1 MDLHEQ
7 EWQAIRQNRLNRAK
21 KWLRYLPKRSTF
33 ARYKFLR
40 WFGDGLLKRRYLWSF
55 KYEAVRPALY
65 AGWIL
70 TLLPVMGAQT
80 LIASILAVIFRANI
94 MILVALQ
101 MISNPLTVGLLWPF
115 EYKVGEKFLKL
126 LDGSNQLGLNV
137 TAREILGH
145 GSIGYKGACFLKIT
159 LAIVIGAIILGY
171 ICGAISCY
179 LYKYFTQ
186 RNAITYQQFLLS
198 KEREASKNQKHPQSL
213 HSNSKK

>member
-1 MDLHEQ
+1 MHLHEQ
-7 EWQAIRQNRLNRAK
+7 DWQTLRQNRRKQVK
-21 KWLRYLPKRSTF
+21 KWLRYLPRRSTF

-40 WFGDGLLKRRYLWSF
+40 WFGDSLLKRRYLWSF
-55 KYEAVRPALY
+55 KYEAVKPAFY
-65 AGWIL
+65 AGWVL

-80 LIASILAVIFRANI
+80 LIASILAIIFKANI

-101 MISNPLTVGLLWPF
+101 MISNPLTVGILWPF
-115 EYKVGEKFLKL
+115 EYKVGEKFLKF
-126 LDGSNQLGLNV
+126 LDASNQFGLNV

-171 ICGAISCY
+171 ICGVISCY

-186 RNAITYQQFLLS
+186 RNAITYQQFMAS
-198 KEREASKNQKHPQSL
+198 REEVAKNQKQTQSL
-213 HSNSKK
+213 DSNSKK

>member
-1 MDLHEQ
+1 MRPYEQ
-7 EWQAIRQNRLNRAK
+7 EWQAFREKRRKLTR
-21 KWLRYLPKRSTF
+21 KWLSCLPRRSTF
-33 ARYKFLR
+33 ARYKLLR
-40 WFGDGLLKRRYLWSF
+40 WFGDSLLKRRHLWSF

-80 LIASILAVIFRANI
+80 LIASVLAIIFRANI

-101 MISNPLTVGLLWPF
+101 MISNPLTVGILWPF

-126 LDGSNQLGLNV
+126 LDSSNQLGLNV

-145 GSIGYKGACFLKIT
+145 GSIGHKGACFLKIT

-186 RNAITYQQFLLS
+186 RNAMTYQQFMAS
-198 KEREASKNQKHPQSL
+198 KEEASKNQEQTQFL
-213 HSNSKK
+213 DSNSKK